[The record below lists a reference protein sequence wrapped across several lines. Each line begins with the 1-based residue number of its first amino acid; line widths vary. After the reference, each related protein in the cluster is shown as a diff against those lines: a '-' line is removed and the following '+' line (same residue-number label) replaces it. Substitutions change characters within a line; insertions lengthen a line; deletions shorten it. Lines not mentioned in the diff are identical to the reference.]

1 MKKFGTFGG
10 VFTPS
15 ILTILGVIM
24 YMRLPWIVGQSGLFI
39 TIGIVLI
46 AHTISVTTGLSV
58 SSIATDKKVKAGGTY
73 YIISRSLGLP
83 IGGTLGVALFFG
95 LSLSVSLYLIGFAES
110 FLGFWDIPI
119 TKDTIRLT
127 GSIALLAVATLTF
140 ISTSLAIKT
149 QYFIMTAIFLS
160 LLTIIFG
167 HTDFKPIEPLLN
179 PIENSAPLIVLF
191 AIFFPAVTGF
201 EAGVSMSGDLADPKK
216 SIPLGTIGAIV
227 LGLLVYIGL
236 SFFFAYNVDSDQLV
250 NNPNI
255 LLDMSLFPPLLV
267 AGIWGAT
274 ISSAIGSILGAPRI
288 LQATSSDRITPK
300 IFAKG
305 FGATN
310 EPRNALILTFV
321 IAEAGILIGELNLIA
336 RIVSMFFITT
346 YGFLNLSSTIE
357 KLTSTDFR
365 PSFKIPTWISIVGAI
380 LSFYLMLELDFVAL
394 IGATII
400 MGGIFAYLK
409 NKELTLESGDT
420 WEGVWSSLLRAGLN
434 KLNNTVRQQR
444 NWRPN
449 IILFSGGQTARPHL
463 IQFGRWLVKKR
474 GILSSFNLIE
484 NKGSSHLIKKNQT
497 DPNIKKN
504 DFDGI
509 FSQQMEVNDV
519 YEGMETITKVYG
531 FAGIE
536 PNSVMF
542 GWARDSKDRIAF
554 TKLLRTYQ
562 KLDYNI
568 FILDYDKDKG
578 FGKNKTIDLWWRGS
592 GNNATLA
599 LTLIKFLQMEDDWS
613 NVTARIFIITDDTS
627 IHNRVYR
634 NMIQILDD
642 QRISATF
649 KLINNS
655 IDNKPFDEII
665 HLESKDTDLVILGM
679 PPIQKE
685 DDIIENTDRIIQ
697 SLNTVLLIHASSFFK
712 PLYIGVENIQ
722 VAEEKFETIESEKV
736 SASITIPE
744 NDILANAT
752 IKVFEGVERANN
764 SFLNEYISKISL
776 RNQKIIESY
785 YALTERALNE
795 FDSIIT
801 TDSKQKGIKI
811 TSKLISNYLYNS
823 RSLVE
828 EFKNKVLPVQSELL
842 SIGLDN
848 YQAQFNALNESL
860 SEEIFYTK
868 KKEKTS
874 KENSFSKFMVKI
886 GLIKTERKIKVQL
899 RELVQVYSKYLAKD
913 VLYPF
918 ISGFTFSNYQFISK
932 WQKLNNSIND
942 SLKKFE
948 DLAEKGELKI
958 VDLEN
963 DKKII
968 KDKFL
973 SLAEEYKNKNVTIFN
988 KQKTGLK
995 NYLES
1000 FSEDIQN
1007 EKVNKIV
1014 NQKKRRIKKLKID
1027 ELNLLEI
1034 PNSFERNEKL
1044 LANFFLQDLYVKSF
1058 ENRIEKIL
1066 DRSIQESLIFIENNY
1081 LNPLEEITDLLN
1093 SIEPTNKKQIS
1104 LRQKPETVL
1113 NSNEIIDSLMRDFE
1127 TAIGTMPE
1135 KFEIMGEESFQNLE
1149 AAQFGEVGTVEINLK
1164 RYLNFVIETEII
1176 DPLQNNLSNISDQLE
1191 KTKDI
1196 TNDVL
1201 RFTNYNLSQ
1210 SNEENDLFEGSFKS
1224 IVKQSLERLN
1234 KEIKSLSSA
1243 KSLLIQ
1249 NSNKYLNSTFEKL
1262 NPYLIFRSVG
1272 EFKQTV
1278 RAKEGRELVIGAK
1291 EYFGKTQ
1298 NFIKN
1303 SIVRLVYKQ
1312 SEGVLFAKKIG
1323 EQSKSY
1329 QTETGKILSIVN
1341 QLTPDKEVLNALP
1354 YYYKQLFLGKHFR
1367 GKEYLITRENEI
1379 TKAAEA
1385 IENYRNGY
1393 KGGLLI
1399 LGEPHSGKSTLS
1411 ISIANKYFDK
1421 KKTFQIT
1428 PPESGSISLDEFEKQ
1443 FTSALNQT
1451 GDLETILN
1459 SLPNGTVFILHDLEL
1474 WWERSQQGFVVI
1486 NKIVEVIEKY
1496 SEHCFFIVNSGSQ
1509 AFQFINRLKP
1519 IENIFISAIHCQPF
1533 DAEEIQEAIL
1543 LRHRSSGFKFELDK
1557 QDEEQVSNLRLAN
1570 LFNRHFDISSGNIGL
1585 AILNWIGNIQ
1595 KVKQNQIVISKPE
1608 DVKDYFLNS
1617 LNSDWF
1623 LLLQQFVL
1631 HKQLHSSHIGRILGM
1646 DENKATQS
1654 VDDLKR
1660 SGLVVEYKPNI
1671 FHINP
1676 YVHNLISKKLAEM
1689 GLL

>member
-1 MKKFGTFGG
+1 MKKLGTFGG

-46 AHTISVTTGLSV
+46 AHTISITTGLSV

-95 LSLSVSLYLIGFAES
+95 LSLSVSLYLIGFSES
-110 FLGFWDIPI
+110 FLGFWDMPI
-119 TKDTIRLT
+119 TKDSIRLT

-167 HTDFKPIEPLLN
+167 HTDFKPVEPLLN
-179 PIENSAPLIVLF
+179 PIENSVPLIVLF

-216 SIPLGTIGAIV
+216 SIPYGTIGAIT
-227 LGLLVYIGL
+227 LGVLVYIGL

-305 FGATN
+305 FGPTN
-310 EPRNALILTFV
+310 EPRNALMLTFI

-400 MGGIFAYLK
+400 MAGIFAYLK

-420 WEGVWSSLLRAGLN
+420 WEGVWSSILRSGLN

-449 IILFSGGQTARPHL
+449 IILFSGGHNARPHL
-463 IQFGRWLVKKR
+463 VQFGRWLVKKR

-484 NKGSSHLIKKNQT
+484 NKESSHMIKKKQT
-497 DPNIKKN
+497 DPKTKKN
-504 DFDGI
+504 NFDGI
-509 FSQQMEVNDV
+509 FSQEMEVTDI

-531 FAGIE
+531 FAGLE

-542 GWARDSKDRIAF
+542 GWARDSRDRLAF

-562 KLDYNI
+562 KIDYNI
-568 FILDYDKDKG
+568 FILDYKKEKG
-578 FGKNKTIDLWWRGS
+578 FGNNKTIDLWWRGS

-599 LTLIKFLQMEDDWS
+599 LTLIKFLQMEDEWS
-613 NVTARIFIITDDTS
+613 DATARIFIITDDTS

-634 NMIQILDD
+634 NVSQILDD

-655 IDNKPFDEII
+655 VDNKPFDEII
-665 HLESKDTDLVILGM
+665 LLESKDTDLVILGI

-685 DDIIENTDRIIQ
+685 DDIIEKTDKIIE
-697 SLNTVLLIHASSFFK
+697 SLNTVLLIHASNFFK
-712 PLYIGVENIQ
+712 PLYIGVENVQ
-722 VAEEKFETIESEKV
+722 VTEEKFEAIDAENIS
-736 SASITIPE
+736 SSISVPD
-744 NDILANAT
+744 NDILYNAAINIYQGIEKAYFT
-752 IKVFEGVERANN
+752 
-764 SFLNEYISKISL
+764 FLNDYVSKISI
-776 RNQKIIESY
+776 RNQKIIETFY
-785 YALTERALNE
+785 NLTEKSLNE
-795 FDSIIT
+795 FDSIIAEEN
-801 TDSKQKGIKI
+801 KQKGIKN
-811 TSKLISNYLYNS
+811 TAKLISNYLFNS
-823 RSLVE
+823 KSIIE
-828 EFKNKVLPVQSELL
+828 DFKNKILPVQSELL
-842 SIGLDN
+842 LYGIDN
-848 YQAQFNALNESL
+848 YKSQINIVYEAL
-860 SEEIFYTK
+860 SEEIIYTK
-868 KKEKTS
+868 QKPKKKNETRFSQLSEKVGLT
-874 KENSFSKFMVKI
+874 KPEKKI
-886 GLIKTERKIKVQL
+886 IIKL
-899 RELVQVYSKYLAKD
+899 RELFSVYAESIDNDILFP
-913 VLYPF
+913 L

-942 SLKKFE
+942 SLKKLE
-948 DLAEKGELKI
+948 VLVEKDTIKSVE
-958 VDLEN
+958 VDSE
-963 DKKII
+963 KKRI
-968 KDKFL
+968 KEKFL
-973 SLAEEYKNKNVTIFN
+973 LLAEEYKNSNNNLFN
-988 KQKTGLK
+988 KQNSSLR
-995 NYLES
+995 NYFES
-1000 FSEDIQN
+1000 FTTDIEN

-1014 NQKKRRIKKLKID
+1014 SQKKRAIRKLKTD
-1027 ELNLLEI
+1027 VANLEEI
-1034 PNSFERNEKL
+1034 PKSFERNEKL

-1066 DRSIQESLIFIENNY
+1066 DRTIQDLSIFMENNY
-1081 LNPLEEITDLLN
+1081 LNPLQEISNSISSFEPGTKEQISFKTKPITILN
-1093 SIEPTNKKQIS
+1093 SD
-1104 LRQKPETVL
+1104 
-1113 NSNEIIDSLMRDFE
+1113 EIIDSLMKDFE
-1127 TAIGTMPE
+1127 NAIGTIPE
-1135 KFEIMGEESFQNLE
+1135 NFEIMGEESFQNL
-1149 AAQFGEVGTVEINLK
+1149 ATDQFKEVDTIEVNLK
-1164 RYLNFVIETEII
+1164 RYLNFVTETELV
-1176 DPLQNNLSNISDQLE
+1176 DPLQNNLSEISNKLE

-1196 TNDVL
+1196 INDVI

-1210 SNEENDLFEGSFKS
+1210 STESSNITDGSFKS
-1224 IVKQSLERLN
+1224 VIRQSVDRLE
-1234 KEIKSLSSA
+1234 KERE
-1243 KSLLIQ
+1243 SLLSVKSSLVENI
-1249 NSNKYLNSTFEKL
+1249 SKYIKNTYEQL
-1262 NPYLIFRSVG
+1262 NPYIISRSIG

-1278 RAKEGRELVIGAK
+1278 RAKEGRELLLGAK
-1291 EYFGKTQ
+1291 EYFGKT
-1298 NFIKN
+1298 KN
-1303 SIVRLVYKQ
+1303 IVKNALVRLVYKQ

-1341 QLTPDKEVLNALP
+1341 QLTPDNEVLNNLP

-1367 GKEYLITRENEI
+1367 GKEYLINRETEI
-1379 TKAAEA
+1379 AKAAEV
-1385 IENYRNGY
+1385 IDNYRNGY

-1421 KKTFQIT
+1421 KNIFQIT
-1428 PPESGSISLDEFEKQ
+1428 PPDSGSISLEEFEKQ
-1443 FTSALNQT
+1443 FQFTFKQSENI
-1451 GDLETILN
+1451 ETILTSVPSESVIIFN
-1459 SLPNGTVFILHDLEL
+1459 DLEL
-1474 WWERSQQGFVVI
+1474 WWERSQQGFEVI
-1486 NKIVEVIEKY
+1486 NKIEELIKSFSDTY
-1496 SEHCFFIVNSGSQ
+1496 FFIVNSGLQ
-1509 AFQFINRLKP
+1509 AFQFINKIHP
-1519 IENIFISAIHCQPF
+1519 IENIFISAIHCEPF
-1533 DAEEIQEAIL
+1533 DAEEIKEAIL

-1557 QDEEQVSNLRLAN
+1557 QNEDQISNLRLAN
-1570 LFNRHFDISSGNIGL
+1570 LFNTHFDISNGNIGL

-1595 KVKQNQIVISKPE
+1595 KVKQNNIIISKPE
-1608 DVKDYFLNS
+1608 EVKDYFLNS
-1617 LNSDWF
+1617 LHSDWF

-1631 HKQLHSSHIGRILGM
+1631 HKQLHYSRIARILGM
-1646 DENKATQS
+1646 EESKALQS
-1654 VDDLKR
+1654 ISDLKR
-1660 SGLVVEYKPNI
+1660 SGLVVEYRPNI

-1676 YVHNLISKKLAEM
+1676 YVHNLISKKLVEM